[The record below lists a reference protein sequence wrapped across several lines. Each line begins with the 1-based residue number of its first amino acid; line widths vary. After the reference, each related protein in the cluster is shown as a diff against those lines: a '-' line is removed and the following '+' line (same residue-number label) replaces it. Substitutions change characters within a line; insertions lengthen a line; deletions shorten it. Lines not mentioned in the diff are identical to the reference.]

1 MNVKYRGSLQRTMI
15 IYFLLIG
22 FASSLVGVEF
32 ILDTHRPELRQ
43 ELLENFARMTNG
55 SITADQ
61 AIKPI
66 RTLRNKGMVMVGVI
80 LCVVIIVLTMLI
92 KNITEP
98 LQHMIDV
105 SKEIARG
112 DLSKTITITTGNEL
126 SELGNTINELTTNMQ
141 EMILLAEE
149 VCSSGSDFLQELKA
163 SLARGHFEEKE
174 TSHLEAAM
182 AAHSSRIRLLG
193 EIMQDIRLFAID
205 RG

>member
-1 MNVKYRGSLQRTMI
+1 MNLRYRSSLQRTMI
-15 IYFLLIG
+15 VYFLLIG

-43 ELLENFARMTNG
+43 ELLENFAQMTTG
-55 SITADQ
+55 KISADQ
-61 AIKPI
+61 AMKPI

-80 LCVVIIVLTMLI
+80 LCVVIIVLTMFI

-98 LQHMIDV
+98 LQHMIDT

-112 DLSKTITITTGNEL
+112 DLSKTINITAGNEL

-141 EMILLAEE
+141 EMILLAEG
-149 VCSSGSDFLQELKA
+149 VCVSGSDFLRELTA
-163 SLARGHFEEKE
+163 LLATSHFEEKE
-174 TSHLEAAM
+174 VGHLRVAM

-193 EIMQDIRLFAID
+193 DIMQDIRLFRID

>member
-1 MNVKYRGSLQRTMI
+1 MKLKYRSSLQRTMI
-15 IYFLLIG
+15 VYFLLIG

-43 ELLENFARMTNG
+43 ELLGNFAQMNEG
-55 SITADQ
+55 KISADQ
-61 AIKPI
+61 AMKPI
-66 RTLRNKGMVMVGVI
+66 RTLRNKGAVMVGVI

-112 DLSKTITITTGNEL
+112 DLSKTIHIAASNEL

-149 VCSSGSDFLQELKA
+149 VCASGTDFLQDLT
-163 SLARGHFEEKE
+163 ARMADTQMAEKDYI
-174 TSHLEAAM
+174 HLREAM

-193 EIMQDIRLFAID
+193 EIIQDIRLFRID